1 MQNSMVY
8 LVTIFLLIVAIY
20 FCFKN
25 FPNLKKKVFRRPI
38 VWLDGVWYLFIIVFL
53 GQLGPIIGYLSAF
66 WFGHDVLNEIQKS
79 AGKAELISCAT
90 AILAGGTFFLVKEY
104 NSSQEIKERKIKS
117 VLILVSA
124 VLGLACI
131 GVTAQLLAQNG
142 LDNPTQKVTHWV
154 VYIASLIMAF
164 VLWVYE
170 AWQGTAEEEVKNI
183 ARDAKDITEKSKS
196 VSQVDDMRV

>member
-1 MQNSMVY
+1 MIYV
-8 LVTIFLLIVAIY
+8 VTILLLIVVIY

-25 FPNLKKKVFRRPI
+25 FSGIKKKILRRPI

-66 WFGHDVLNEIQKS
+66 WFGNDVLGEIQTS

-117 VLILVSA
+117 VLILISA

-131 GVTAQLLAQNG
+131 GITAQLLAQNG
-142 LDNPTQKVTHWV
+142 LDNQAQKVTHWI
-154 VYIASLIMAF
+154 VYVSALIMAF
-164 VLWVYE
+164 ILWVYE
-170 AWQGTAEEEVKNI
+170 EWQGTAEEEVKNI

-196 VSQVDDMRV
+196 VSQVDDMKV

>member
-1 MQNSMVY
+1 MIYV
-8 LVTIFLLIVAIY
+8 VTILLLIAVIY

-25 FPNLKKKVFRRPI
+25 FSGIKKKILRRPI

-66 WFGHDVLNEIQKS
+66 WFGNDVLSEIQTS

-117 VLILVSA
+117 VLILISA

-131 GVTAQLLAQNG
+131 GITAQLLAQNG
-142 LDNPTQKVTHWV
+142 LDNQAQKVTHWI
-154 VYIASLIMAF
+154 VYVSALIMAF
-164 VLWVYE
+164 ILWVYE
-170 AWQGTAEEEVKNI
+170 EWQGTAEEEVKNI

-196 VSQVDDMRV
+196 VSQVDDMKV